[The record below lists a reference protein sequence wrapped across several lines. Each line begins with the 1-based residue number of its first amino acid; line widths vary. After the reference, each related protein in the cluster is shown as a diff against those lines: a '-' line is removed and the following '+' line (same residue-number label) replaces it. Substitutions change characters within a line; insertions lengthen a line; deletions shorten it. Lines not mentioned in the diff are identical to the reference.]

1 MNGVH
6 DLGGLQDFGPIV
18 PESNEPV
25 FHSDWERRIFALTLA
40 MAKPGGWTLDASR
53 HARESLPPAD
63 YLAFSYYEIW
73 LAGLEKLMLERGLV
87 TEAELATGKA
97 QGAPKPVPGSL
108 AAASVRPVL
117 AKGAPVDRPAS
128 APARFAPGDRVLA
141 LNLNP
146 RGHTR
151 PPRYVRGRTGIV
163 THVHGAHV
171 FPDANAHGQG
181 EQPHWLY
188 GVSFTACE
196 LWGPEAKT
204 TDHVQVDLWEPYL
217 DAA

>member
-6 DLGGLQDFGPIV
+6 DMGGLQDFGPV
-18 PESNEPV
+18 VAEPNEPV

-63 YLAFSYYEIW
+63 YLAFSYYEVW

-87 TEAELATGKA
+87 SAAEVATGKA
-97 QGAPKPVPGSL
+97 QGAPAPVPGIL
-108 AAASVRPVL
+108 EGAAVRPAM

-128 APARFAPGDRVLA
+128 AAARFAPGDRVVA

-151 PPRYVRGRTGIV
+151 LPRYVRGRTGTV
-163 THVHGAHV
+163 TQVHGAHV

-188 GVSFTACE
+188 GVSFTARE
-196 LWGPEAKT
+196 LWGPEAPT
-204 TDHVQVDLWEPYL
+204 IDHVQVDLWEPYL

>member
-6 DLGGLQDFGPIV
+6 DLGGLQDFGPVV
-18 PESNEPV
+18 PEPNEPV

-63 YLAFSYYEIW
+63 YLRFGYYQIW

-87 TEAELATGKA
+87 SEAELATGKA
-97 QGAPKPVPGSL
+97 QGAPASVPGIL
-108 AAASVRPVL
+108 AAAAVRPAM
-117 AKGAPVDRPAS
+117 AKGAPVDRPPS

-151 PPRYVRGRTGIV
+151 LPRYVRGRTGTE

-171 FPDANAHGQG
+171 FPDANAHGKG

-188 GVSFTACE
+188 GVSFTARE
-196 LWGPEAKT
+196 LWGPDAPT

>member
-6 DLGGLQDFGPIV
+6 DLGGLQDFGPV
-18 PESNEPV
+18 APEPNEPV

-63 YLAFSYYEIW
+63 YLRFSYYQIW
-73 LAGLEKLMLERGLV
+73 LAGLEKLMLEGGLV
-87 TEAELATGKA
+87 SAAELATGKA
-97 QGAPKPVPGSL
+97 QGAPASVPGIL
-108 AAASVRPVL
+108 AAAAVRP
-117 AKGAPVDRPAS
+117 AMAMGAPVDRPPS

-151 PPRYVRGRTGIV
+151 LPRYVRGRTGTV

-171 FPDANAHGQG
+171 FPDANAHGKG

-188 GVSFTACE
+188 GVSFTARE
-196 LWGPEAKT
+196 LWGPDAPT